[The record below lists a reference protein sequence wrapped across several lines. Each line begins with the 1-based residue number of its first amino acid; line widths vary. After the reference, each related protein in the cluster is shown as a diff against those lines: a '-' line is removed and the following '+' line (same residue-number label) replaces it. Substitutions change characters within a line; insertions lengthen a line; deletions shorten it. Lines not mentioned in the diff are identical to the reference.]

1 MDNLVA
7 RLTHHLAAG
16 DFESH
21 AALLPEYRASVDASL
36 SSATDG
42 SFREEL
48 LAAAVRQSNEW
59 LHLAQA
65 MRSHL
70 VEQLILTNGESHYHV
85 GADDRHIIHAL
96 G

>member
-1 MDNLVA
+1 MDNIVA

-16 DFESH
+16 DFDSH
-21 AALLPEYRASVDASL
+21 LALLPEYRAAVDHSLAS
-36 SSATDG
+36 AKEP

-65 MRSHL
+65 VRSHL
-70 VEQLILTNGESHYHV
+70 VEQLITTNGEAHYQTTDEDHHLV
-85 GADDRHIIHAL
+85 HAL

>member
-16 DFESH
+16 DFDSH
-21 AALLPEYRASVDASL
+21 LALLPEYRAQVDASL
-36 SSATDG
+36 SSTHDS

-59 LHLAQA
+59 LHLAQV

-70 VEQLILTNGESHYHV
+70 VEQLITTNGEAHYH
-85 GADDRHIIHAL
+85 ADDNQGHSIHAL

>member
-16 DFESH
+16 DFDSH
-21 AALLPEYRASVDASL
+21 LALLPEYRAAVDHSL
-36 SSATDG
+36 SSAKEP
-42 SFREEL
+42 SFREQL
-48 LAAAVRQSNEW
+48 LAAAVQQSNEW

-65 MRSHL
+65 VRSHL
-70 VEQLILTNGESHYHV
+70 VEQLITTNGEAHYLESS
-85 GADDRHIIHAL
+85 DDRHSVHAL

>member
-16 DFESH
+16 DFDSH
-21 AALLPEYRASVDASL
+21 LALLPEYRAGVDASL
-36 SSATDG
+36 ASAKNS

-59 LHLAQA
+59 IHLAQA
-65 MRSHL
+65 VRSHL
-70 VEQLILTNGESHYHV
+70 VEQLITTNGEAHYQGSPDEH
-85 GADDRHIIHAL
+85 HSIHAV

>member
-7 RLTHHLAAG
+7 RLTHHLASG
-16 DFESH
+16 DFDSH
-21 AALLPEYRASVDASL
+21 LALLPQYRAGVDASL
-36 SSATDG
+36 ASAKDN

-65 MRSHL
+65 VRSHL
-70 VEQLILTNGESHYHV
+70 VEQLITTNGEAHYLTESGQPHS
-85 GADDRHIIHAL
+85 IHAL